1 MVSNL
6 FTGLQQLVYPTIC
19 EGCGEH
25 LSIQETGICLSCLQ
39 TLPYTRHE
47 QTQENYLLHRFSGRV
62 PLQNAA
68 SLLFFFQGSISQR
81 IMHAIKYR
89 GATDL
94 AHWMGSHMG
103 SRLSA
108 ANTGGFG
115 DAELV
120 PVPLHPQ
127 KKILRGYNQSEL
139 IADGIASTTGMP
151 VNNLALFREVNK
163 TSQTRKSRS
172 ERWEEIQHDFI
183 AESNV
188 VKGKNLIL
196 VDDVCTTGATVEACA
211 LTLLNAGASSVG
223 LLTLAFASDFFV

>member
-1 MVSNL
+1 
-6 FTGLQQLVYPTIC
+6 
-19 EGCGEH
+19 
-25 LSIQETGICLSCLQ
+25 
-39 TLPYTRHE
+39 
-47 QTQENYLLHRFSGRV
+47 
-62 PLQNAA
+62 
-68 SLLFFFQGSISQR
+68 
-81 IMHAIKYR
+81 
-89 GATDL
+89 
-94 AHWMGSHMG
+94 MG